1 MQFINIFHIILFSFF
16 SIVSQVSLLVNN
28 AGVMGE
34 REGWKLCLDVNLY
47 GVLLGCDQMFKR
59 ATPSDDSPEAP
70 AEDPQLTVINV
81 ASILGLFTGHE
92 PKGWAYNAS
101 KSGVVV
107 ATR

>member
-1 MQFINIFHIILFSFF
+1 MF
-16 SIVSQVSLLVNN
+16 VDQVSLLVNN

-34 REGWKLCLDVNLY
+34 REGWKLCLDINLY
-47 GVLLGCDQMFKR
+47 GVLLGCDQMFRR
-59 ATPSDDSPEAP
+59 ATPSDHRGSPEEAP

>member
-16 SIVSQVSLLVNN
+16 SFVSQVSLLVNN

-34 REGWKLCLDVNLY
+34 REGWKLCLDINLY

-59 ATPSDDSPEAP
+59 ATPSVDCSSPT
-70 AEDPQLTVINV
+70 EDPQLTVINV